1 MVCSIIEPGSRET
14 KMSQPLASLRRRL
27 EELLHSLESGRHPGR
42 ARLEET
48 LTDGY
53 AWALKLDAECARLER
68 SIGTLAA
75 DLDEGSSEQ
84 QAKELSRTARRL
96 GRTKRDLAALRGLL
110 AALRSEAAVAKV
122 A

>member
-1 MVCSIIEPGSRET
+1 MPN
-14 KMSQPLASLRRRL
+14 QLASVKERLEALLVALERGDHPGQPRL
-27 EELLHSLESGRHPGR
+27 EEM
-42 ARLEET
+42 

-75 DLDEGSSEQ
+75 ELGHGSSEQ
-84 QAKELSRTARRL
+84 QARELSRTARRL
-96 GRTKRDLAALRGLL
+96 ARVRRELAALRGLL
-110 AALRSEAAVAKV
+110 SSLRAEAAEAKV

>member
-1 MVCSIIEPGSRET
+1 M
-14 KMSQPLASLRRRL
+14 QPQLAAVRSRL
-27 EELLHSLESGRHPGR
+27 EELLLSLESGRHPDR

-53 AWALKLDAECARLER
+53 AWALKLDGECTRLER

-75 DLDEGSSEQ
+75 ELDHGGSEQ
-84 QAKELSRTARRL
+84 QAKELSRAARHLARA
-96 GRTKRDLAALRGLL
+96 KRDLSALRSLL
-110 AALRSEAAVAKV
+110 AALRTEAAEAKV

>member
-1 MVCSIIEPGSRET
+1 MPNE
-14 KMSQPLASLRRRL
+14 LASVRGRL
-27 EELLHSLESGRHPGR
+27 QDLLVGLERGDHPGQ

-68 SIGTLAA
+68 SIATLVAE
-75 DLDEGSSEQ
+75 LDHGSSEQ
-84 QAKELSRTARRL
+84 QARELSRTARRL
-96 GRTKRDLAALRGLL
+96 ARAKRELVALRGLL
-110 AALRSEAAVAKV
+110 SSLRTEAAEAKV

>member
-1 MVCSIIEPGSRET
+1 MP
-14 KMSQPLASLRRRL
+14 QQLASLRDRL
-27 EELLHSLESGRHPGR
+27 EKLLIALESGTQLDR
-42 ARLEET
+42 ARVEDT

-75 DLDEGSSEQ
+75 DLDHGSSEQ
-84 QAKELSRTARRL
+84 QARELSRSARRL
-96 GRTKRDLAALRGLL
+96 DRAKRELM
-110 AALRSEAAVAKV
+110 ALRSLLSSLRAEAAEAKV

>member
-1 MVCSIIEPGSRET
+1 
-14 KMSQPLASLRRRL
+14 MSQPLASLRRRL
-27 EELLHSLESGRHPGR
+27 EELLHSLKSGRHPGR

-75 DLDEGSSEQ
+75 ELDQGSSE
-84 QAKELSRTARRL
+84 QAKELSHTARRL
-96 GRTKRDLAALRGLL
+96 ARAKRDLASLRGLL
-110 AALRSEAAVAKV
+110 AALRSEAAEAKV

>member
-1 MVCSIIEPGSRET
+1 LP
-14 KMSQPLASLRRRL
+14 QQLASLRDRL
-27 EELLHSLESGRHPGR
+27 EKLLIALESGAQQDR
-42 ARLEET
+42 ACFEET

-75 DLDEGSSEQ
+75 DLDHGSSEQ
-84 QAKELSRTARRL
+84 QARELSRTARRL
-96 GRTKRDLAALRGLL
+96 ARAKRELVALRGLL
-110 AALRSEAAVAKV
+110 SSLRAEAAEAKV

>member
-1 MVCSIIEPGSRET
+1 MPN
-14 KMSQPLASLRRRL
+14 QLAAIRARL
-27 EELLHSLESGRHPGR
+27 EALLTGLERGDHPGQ

-68 SIGTLAA
+68 SIGTLAEQ
-75 DLDEGSSEQ
+75 LDHRSGEQ
-84 QAKELSRTARRL
+84 QARELSRTARRL
-96 GRTKRDLAALRGLL
+96 ARVKRELAALRGLL
-110 AALRSEAAVAKV
+110 ASLRAEAAEAKV

>member
-1 MVCSIIEPGSRET
+1 MPN
-14 KMSQPLASLRRRL
+14 QLALIRGRL
-27 EELLHSLESGRHPGR
+27 EALLAGLEDGDHPGQ
-42 ARLEET
+42 ARFEET

-75 DLDEGSSEQ
+75 QLGHGSSEQ
-84 QAKELSRTARRL
+84 QARELSKTARRL
-96 GRTKRDLAALRGLL
+96 ARVKRELVALRGLL
-110 AALRSEAAVAKV
+110 SSLRAEAAEAKV

>member
-1 MVCSIIEPGSRET
+1 
-14 KMSQPLASLRRRL
+14 MSQPLTSLRGRL
-27 EELLHSLESGRHPGR
+27 EELLHLLESGRNPGR
-42 ARLEET
+42 ARYEET

-75 DLDEGSSEQ
+75 ELDQGSSEQ
-84 QAKELSRTARRL
+84 QAKELSHTARRL
-96 GRTKRDLAALRGLL
+96 ARGKRDLAALRGLL
-110 AALRSEAAVAKV
+110 TALRSEAAEAKV

>member
-1 MVCSIIEPGSRET
+1 MAN
-14 KMSQPLASLRRRL
+14 QLASIRDRL
-27 EELLHSLESGRHPGR
+27 EALLTGLERGDHPGQ

-53 AWALKLDAECARLER
+53 AWALKLDAECTRLER

-75 DLDEGSSEQ
+75 ELDYGSGEQ
-84 QAKELSRTARRL
+84 QARELSRTARRL
-96 GRTKRDLAALRGLL
+96 ARVKQELAALRGLL
-110 AALRSEAAVAKV
+110 SSLRAEAAEAKV

>member
-1 MVCSIIEPGSRET
+1 MAN
-14 KMSQPLASLRRRL
+14 QLASIRGRL
-27 EELLHSLESGRHPGR
+27 EALLTGLERGDHPGR

-68 SIGTLAA
+68 SIGTLAVE
-75 DLDEGSSEQ
+75 LDQGSTEQ
-84 QAKELSRTARRL
+84 QARELSRTARRL
-96 GRTKRDLAALRGLL
+96 ARVKRELVALRGLL
-110 AALRSEAAVAKV
+110 SSLRAEAAEAKV

>member
-1 MVCSIIEPGSRET
+1 
-14 KMSQPLASLRRRL
+14 MSQPLASLRNRL
-27 EELLHSLESGRHPGR
+27 EELLHLLESGRHPGR
-42 ARLEET
+42 AHVEET

-75 DLDEGSSEQ
+75 ELDQRSGEQ
-84 QAKELSRTARRL
+84 QAQELSHTARRL
-96 GRTKRDLAALRGLL
+96 ARTKHDLTALRGLL
-110 AALRSEAAVAKV
+110 SALRSEAAEAKV

>member
-1 MVCSIIEPGSRET
+1 MPN
-14 KMSQPLASLRRRL
+14 QLASIRGRL
-27 EELLHSLESGRHPGR
+27 EALLIGLERGDHPGQ

-68 SIGTLAA
+68 SIGVLAA
-75 DLDEGSSEQ
+75 ELDHGTSEQ
-84 QAKELSRTARRL
+84 QARELSRTARRL
-96 GRTKRDLAALRGLL
+96 ARAKRELVALRGLL
-110 AALRSEAAVAKV
+110 SALRTEAAEAKV

>member
-1 MVCSIIEPGSRET
+1 MPN
-14 KMSQPLASLRRRL
+14 QLAAVRSRL
-27 EELLHSLESGRHPGR
+27 EDLLRSLESGRHPGR

-68 SIGTLAA
+68 TIGTLAA
-75 DLDEGSSEQ
+75 ELDHGSSDNK
-84 QAKELSRTARRL
+84 AKELSRTARHLARA
-96 GRTKRDLAALRGLL
+96 KRDLAGLRSLL
-110 AALRSEAAVAKV
+110 AALRTEAAEAKV

>member
-1 MVCSIIEPGSRET
+1 MP
-14 KMSQPLASLRRRL
+14 QQLASITHRL
-27 EELLHSLESGRHPGR
+27 NRLLDALESGDHPGR
-42 ARLEET
+42 AQLEDT

-75 DLDEGSSEQ
+75 QLGDGDPAS
-84 QAKELSRTARRL
+84 ARELARAARRL
-96 GRTKRDLAALRGLL
+96 AGAKRELVDLRSLL
-110 AALRSEAAVAKV
+110 ASLRAEAAEPKV

>member
-1 MVCSIIEPGSRET
+1 
-14 KMSQPLASLRRRL
+14 MSQPLASLRSRL

-53 AWALKLDAECARLER
+53 AWALKLDGECARLER

-75 DLDEGSSEQ
+75 ELDPGRSEQ
-84 QAKELSRTARRL
+84 QAKELSHTARRL
-96 GRTKRDLAALRGLL
+96 SRAKGDLAALRGLL
-110 AALRSEAAVAKV
+110 AALRSEAAEAKV